1 MKSRHRLAAL
11 LLAFAAAGSPAQD
24 KPGDAGA
31 ASAEPPAQPSALD
44 AELFY
49 RLLIGEMSARGGD
62 AQTGFALLL
71 DAARKTGDAQL
82 YERAVGIA
90 LQAREGDSAL
100 LAARAWRQAQPQ
112 SREANRYLLQIL
124 LALNRIQETIDP
136 LRAELAAVAPADRTL
151 ALVTVPR
158 YYARASDKKLAASV
172 VEQALASDLAEKSTA
187 ATAWTVVGRMRLSA
201 GDTPGAL
208 EAARRA
214 QAADPQAEGP
224 AMLGIEMMDPRT
236 PEAEPIV
243 KRYLDGKPLPELR
256 MAYARALLDAQRYA
270 EAGTQL
276 RAVTVDK
283 PEFADAW
290 LALGTLQVQD
300 NQLDAA
306 DASLKRYIVLAQDGA
321 RGPEERRR
329 GLAQAYLSLS
339 QIAEKRK
346 DFAGAEAWL
355 SRIENAEDLM
365 ATRTRRASILAR
377 QGKLGEARE
386 LIRSLP
392 SRNAAE
398 ARLKLSAE
406 VQLLRDAKQYQAAYD
421 LLAEAVGKS
430 PDDTDLIYD
439 QAMMAEKLG
448 SLGEMERLLR
458 RVIGLRPDYHS
469 AYNALGYSLADRN
482 VRLDEAKAL
491 IVKALEF
498 APGDPFIT
506 DSLGWVEFRAGN
518 RAEAARILETA
529 YRARPDA
536 EIAAHFGE
544 VLWSLGQR
552 DRALTIW
559 REGLQLSADNE
570 TLQETLRRLRV
581 KP

>member
-1 MKSRHRLAAL
+1 MTSCHRLAAL
-11 LLAFAAAGSPAQD
+11 LLAFAAAGSFAQD
-24 KPGDAGA
+24 KPGASSA
-31 ASAEPPAQPSALD
+31 ATTEQPAQPSALD

-49 RLLIGEMSARGGD
+49 RLLIGELSARGGD
-62 AQTGFALLL
+62 PQTGFALLL

-136 LRAELAAVAPADRTL
+136 LRAELAAVAPADRAL

-270 EAGTQL
+270 EASTQL

-321 RGPEERRR
+321 RSPEERRR

-392 SRNAAE
+392 SRNAGE

-421 LLAEAVGKS
+421 LLAEAVSKS
-430 PDDTDLIYD
+430 PDDTDLLYD

-458 RVIGLRPDYHS
+458 RVIALRPDYHS

-491 IVKALEF
+491 IVKALEY

-529 YRARPDA
+529 YRTRPDA
-536 EIAAHFGE
+536 EIAAHLGE

-559 REGLQLSADNE
+559 REGLQLSSDNE